1 MTFWSDDR
9 SHVLEDGITYVWL
22 ILVGLVIGVPSM
34 EFLFLILCFR
44 LLGSVSHANT
54 RVGYGWLGEHILV
67 SPQFHRTHHALKA
80 AGRRSCNFGTTLSL
94 WDIVW
99 DRQVPRQHGRDWRCR
114 SRSGSS
120 QRFLG
125 GTAGCRLSPHGP
137 LSPARK
143 EGAGYEVGMIAAIT
157 QHWMGRVLDQGRLG
171 IRLNECWKLEAYE
184 QYKSRLRAAEYPC
197 FFGQSGEARG
207 EMLYTFVAKGGLAE
221 FVTNMREF
229 VSLIGAPP
237 HERSSMVAF
246 LEPDLSMTNH
256 ESFLARFWEVLQFL
270 HEHDRSPFTER
281 TPDHP
286 LWEFAFEGCEMFVVG
301 ASPTYQRRR
310 SRNLGPGVVIVF
322 QPRSLFD

>member
-1 MTFWSDDR
+1 
-9 SHVLEDGITYVWL
+9 
-22 ILVGLVIGVPSM
+22 
-34 EFLFLILCFR
+34 
-44 LLGSVSHANT
+44 
-54 RVGYGWLGEHILV
+54 
-67 SPQFHRTHHALKA
+67 
-80 AGRRSCNFGTTLSL
+80 
-94 WDIVW
+94 
-99 DRQVPRQHGRDWRCR
+99 
-114 SRSGSS
+114 
-120 QRFLG
+120 
-125 GTAGCRLSPHGP
+125 
-137 LSPARK
+137 
-143 EGAGYEVGMIAAIT
+143 MIAAIT

-171 IRLNECWKLEAYE
+171 IRVNECWKLEAYE

-322 QPRSLFD
+322 QPRSLFIDPTTSEPIAASVRQRIHKRTLAYDGLSIHPDIGFYGNVSNREWKQYAIPDDNQAETGACPFHTRTD